1 MVDWEGFE
9 PPTSAMPRQH
19 SYQLNYQPTPP
30 TDEKITL
37 KTFPQT
43 KPPSP
48 EKSPLR
54 PEIDHSIQKKSGQ
67 RGAAPVSWGKTSVKP
82 PLFSCPASTVLS
94 VYIQILYQRSIKP
107 LGFLAK
113 NNAHPIQPRP
123 PSYGKPLQYVK
134 VPIGFFETVISH
146 LVENTIRGNSDG

>member
-43 KPPSP
+43 KPPNP
-48 EKSPLR
+48 EKYCLR
-54 PEIDHSIQKKSGQ
+54 
-67 RGAAPVSWGKTSVKP
+67 
-82 PLFSCPASTVLS
+82 
-94 VYIQILYQRSIKP
+94 
-107 LGFLAK
+107 
-113 NNAHPIQPRP
+113 
-123 PSYGKPLQYVK
+123 
-134 VPIGFFETVISH
+134 
-146 LVENTIRGNSDG
+146 